1 MQYPLIESYS
11 RCLGVDTQPDIP
23 TRQARSILLAHSV
36 NRGMYKSLNDTR
48 PPFIEMGMS
57 FASTEDEYTFKNA
70 AISGMKF
77 YKGEGSLFSSFLI
90 VTVGNLVLAGFIKP
104 GFVDFIRIYKGLDP
118 QWTHQY
124 FCQALNILTINDSVN
139 PGIYWTGDI
148 SKPMKNIFK
157 STYTKGAPMKI
168 SSYATYANGR
178 IFYNAENLIY
188 ASDYIQSQGL
198 ALADREAV
206 LANSESEYPSSGDG
220 FGAPSE
226 MGNIT
231 GILTAPQ
238 SDTLNGHGDVLAL
251 CSNGVF
257 SIATNRKVR
266 NEWTNDP
273 EMQKHVLIGKGCI
286 SNDSIASFANQVFY
300 RDNNSQISSLFL
312 DIASYQNKGDLIAI
326 SDPVNDYTDY
336 DFNTSNIQ
344 FANSFVTRRRMLSTV
359 CHYRENSI
367 HMGVHRYAMGMVSAV
382 LQKRDNKSGMAWE
395 GLWTGPRIVAGV
407 TSDVGGSK
415 TAIVASFDTDKQNR
429 LYYIDENAISGDYV
443 QGQYRDIEWKH
454 SYRGVF
460 FDDGDNTP
468 IKNRILQKI
477 EALMIE
483 SNPKEITATFNVDY
497 LQEQHEIGLQLTG
510 FTGCALS
517 PGRLLSEDICSVN
530 SITTNRMS
538 KEGHMFNIN
547 FYGIG
552 KAKFAK
558 VTIGGSEQSQA
569 GFENN
574 RCSEVINKGIT
585 SICFF
590 PDNCNKKVNNFNY
603 QF

>member
-1 MQYPLIESYS
+1 
-11 RCLGVDTQPDIP
+11 
-23 TRQARSILLAHSV
+23 
-36 NRGMYKSLNDTR
+36 
-48 PPFIEMGMS
+48 MGMN

-77 YKGEGSLFSSFLI
+77 YRGEGVLFSSFLI
-90 VTVGNLVLAGFIKP
+90 VTVGDLVLAGFIKP
-104 GFVDFIRIYKGLDP
+104 GFVDFVRIYKGLDP

-139 PGIYWTGDI
+139 PGIYWTGDV
-148 SKPMKNIFK
+148 SKPMKPIHG

-178 IFYNAENLIY
+178 IFYNAQNLIW
-188 ASDYIQSQGL
+188 ASDFIQSQGL

-231 GILTAPQ
+231 GITTAPQ
-238 SDTLNGHGDVLAL
+238 SDTLNGHGDVLVL

-257 SIATNRKVR
+257 SIATNRKIR
-266 NEWTNDP
+266 NEWTSDP
-273 EMQKHVLIGKGCI
+273 EMQKHVLTGKGCI
-286 SNDSIASFANQVFY
+286 SNDSVASFANQIFY
-300 RDNNSQISSLFL
+300 RDNNAQISSLFL
-312 DIASYQNKGDLIAI
+312 DIATYQNRNDLMAV

-359 CHYRENSI
+359 CHFRESST
-367 HMGVHRYAMGMVSAV
+367 HMGVHRYGMGMVSAV
-382 LQKRDNKSGMAWE
+382 LQKRDDRNNIAWE
-395 GLWTGPRIVAGV
+395 GLWTGPRIVAAV
-407 TSDVGGSK
+407 TSDVGGFK
-415 TAIVASFDTDKQNR
+415 TAIVASFDLDKQNR
-429 LYYIDENAISGDYV
+429 LYCIDEDATGGDFV
-443 QGQYRDIEWKH
+443 GGEYRDIEWKH
-454 SYRGVF
+454 SYRGIF

-468 IKNRILQKI
+468 IKPRLLQKL
-477 EALMIE
+477 EALMVE
-483 SNPKEITATFNVDY
+483 SNPSEITATYNVDF
-497 LQEQHEIGLQLTG
+497 LQEEHDVELQLTG
-510 FTGCALS
+510 FRGCALS

-530 SITTNRMS
+530 SEATNRMTRH
-538 KEGHMFNIN
+538 GHMFNIN
-547 FYGIG
+547 FYGKG

-569 GFENN
+569 GFEEN
-574 RCSEVINKGIT
+574 RCSEVINPGVT
-585 SICFF
+585 SICFT
-590 PDNCNKKVNNFNY
+590 DNCNARVNNFNY